1 MKKLFALLLLPS
13 IAFAGKIG
21 ENYVTSGSSTP
32 WTTDTELSIFTAILR
47 PHYDLGVLKSS

>member
-21 ENYVTSGSSTP
+21 ENYVGVSLDYNVINLS
-32 WTTDTELSIFTAILR
+32 ELNQF
-47 PHYDLGVLKSS
+47 Y

>member
-21 ENYVTSGSSTP
+21 ENYVG
-32 WTTDTELSIFTAILR
+32 AG
-47 PHYDLGVLKSS
+47 LG